1 MFREKV
7 RPIKKS
13 PEEIRAISEKL
24 VVDALLPKKLARFL
38 FITEA
43 PISREMK
50 DALKQRFL
58 TLLPY
63 LVTAFEERSPSASAE
78 GLYERMR
85 ELITHDLLHAAVSMK
100 RGKEIPVPLFV
111 TEKKQ
116 INNPELI
123 QEELYAVLSYHP
135 VAKAL
140 IRRGTFEDATKQF
153 FKHALEVMH
162 DTNFREFDRAC
173 RSSPEEAQAFKEE
186 FFRAW
191 AKVKSSLEP
200 EFKQLMREIYDEA
213 HQDPPRYDRMARFL
227 LEETKGVQPLFS
239 ENVSAH

>member
-1 MFREKV
+1 MFREKAP
-7 RPIKKS
+7 PIKKS

-24 VVDALLPKKLARFL
+24 VVDAILPKSLSQFL
-38 FITEA
+38 FITED
-43 PISREMK
+43 PIPREMR
-50 DALKQRFL
+50 DELKQRFL

-63 LVTAFEERSPSASAE
+63 LVTAFEERSPSANSE

-100 RGKEIPVPLFV
+100 RGREIPVPLFV

-123 QEELYAVLSYHP
+123 REELYAVLSYYP
-135 VAKAL
+135 IAKTL
-140 IRRGTFEDATKQF
+140 IRKHTFEDASREF
-153 FKHALEVMH
+153 FKRALEAMY
-162 DTNFREFDRAC
+162 DTNFREFDRTG
-173 RSSPEEAQAFKEE
+173 RSSPEEAQKFKEE

-227 LEETKGVQPLFS
+227 LEETKEVKPLFP